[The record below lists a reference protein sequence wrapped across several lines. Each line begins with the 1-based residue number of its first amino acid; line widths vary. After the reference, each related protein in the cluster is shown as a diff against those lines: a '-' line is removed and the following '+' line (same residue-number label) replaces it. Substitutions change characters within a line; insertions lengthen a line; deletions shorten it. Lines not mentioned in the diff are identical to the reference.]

1 MLLTPMPSLRAVLR
15 YRNTLGALALA
26 AVVSGCAT
34 TSQPSAS
41 TGASS
46 QLTQRSGQHDG
57 LAVLLARIE
66 RGEGRRAADP
76 LDRLTNPASDFV
88 EQALALLGTKY
99 RYGGTSPDEGFDC
112 SGLIWFAVNETHGLE
127 LPRTTADLARQGRQ
141 VKRAELKRGDLV
153 FFNTMG
159 RRYSHVGIYL
169 GNGDFVHAPSSG
181 GVVRVENL
189 SVRYWNSRYNGA
201 RRITHLTQLAA
212 N

>member
-1 MLLTPMPSLRAVLR
+1 MTLPTRISCCIAALRCRSA
-15 YRNTLGALALA
+15 LGLLALVA
-26 AVVSGCAT
+26 LFSGCAT
-34 TSQPSAS
+34 TSQPSS
-41 TGASS
+41 SASS
-46 QLTQRSGQHDG
+46 QIQQHTGHDG

-66 RGEGRRAADP
+66 RGEGKRGADP

-88 EQALALLGTKY
+88 EQALALLGTRY

-112 SGLIWFAVNETHGLE
+112 SGLIWFAVNEIHGLE
-127 LPRTTADLARQGRQ
+127 LPRNTAALARHGRQ
-141 VKRAELKRGDLV
+141 VKRSELKRGDLV

-181 GVVRVENL
+181 GVVRVENM
-189 SVRYWNSRYNGA
+189 SVRYWNTRYNGA